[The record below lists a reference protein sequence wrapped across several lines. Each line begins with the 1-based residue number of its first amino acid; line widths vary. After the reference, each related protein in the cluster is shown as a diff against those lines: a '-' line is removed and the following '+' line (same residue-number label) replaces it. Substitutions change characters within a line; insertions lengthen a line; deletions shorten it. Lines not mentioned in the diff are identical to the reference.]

1 MKTNRIFQ
9 QKTLRLMSLF
19 VGAITVISC
28 GSYQNS
34 SYYDDDG
41 VYGPD
46 NSVKTKQVVQNET
59 TSGSYS
65 NAYAQQFKSMKED
78 FGPTEVLTDVD
89 NYKSAPDTVY
99 VKENGTRYG
108 GWGENLTNNNIVIVN
123 DNWGWNN
130 WGWNGWYGNNWGMNG
145 WGWNGWYG
153 NNWGMNG
160 WGWNG
165 WYGTNWGMNGWGWNG
180 WYGNNWGMNGWYG
193 NGWYGGGRNVVI
205 NNGPRGGYINNNGNS
220 GRLTSGRVGNSTGSP
235 RTQIG
240 QTRGTSIGTPRTQVS
255 DPRTF
260 NPRGN
265 TNAETPR
272 APISDPRTYTPRG
285 NTNNGTPRTQTSE
298 PRTYTPRN
306 DTPRTISTPRSSD
319 FGGGRSSGGFG
330 GGGSTGGGG
339 RSGGGGR
346 GGR

>member
-9 QKTLRLMSLF
+9 LKTLRFLSLI
-19 VGAITVISC
+19 VGTITVVSC

-46 NSVKTKQVVQNET
+46 NSDKAKRVVQNET
-59 TSGSYS
+59 SSGSYS

-89 NYKSAPDTVY
+89 NYKSATDTVY
-99 VKENGTRYG
+99 VQENGTRYG
-108 GWGENLTNNNIVIVN
+108 GWGENPTNNNIVIVN

-130 WGWNGWYGNNWGMNG
+130 WGMNGWGMNG

-160 WGWNG
+160 WGW
-165 WYGTNWGMNGWGWNG
+165 
-180 WYGNNWGMNGWYG
+180 

-220 GRLTSGRVGNSTGSP
+220 GRLTSGRVGNSIGSP

-240 QTRGTSIGTPRTQVS
+240 QTRGNSIGTPRTQTS
-255 DPRTF
+255 EPRTF
-260 NPRGN
+260 TPRGN
-265 TNAETPR
+265 TNTGTPR
-272 APISDPRTYTPRG
+272 APISDPRTYNPRG
-285 NTNNGTPRTQTSE
+285 NTNTGTPRTQTSE

-306 DTPRTISTPRSSD
+306 DSPRTISTPRSSD

-339 RSGGGGR
+339 RSGGGGGR